1 VKPLP
6 IVSEGTAKKKN
17 ECRKTVVAGKLFIS
31 NYLRRTV

>member
-6 IVSEGTAKKKN
+6 IVSEGTAKKN